1 MMSKQTKKLTIKA
14 FRFNKENDYLPYY
27 DTFEMDV
34 QEDELVLDVMNRIK
48 WEHDGSFSYRRSC
61 RHGICGSCAIKV
73 NGKATL
79 ACKDRVFDLV
89 DTFGEELV
97 LDPQSRNRAYKDLII
112 DKKDFWNKYDSVKPY
127 LVAEIDEK
135 PVLENIIS
143 KEQAEDIDEADYC
156 IQCGACYYSCPAVEV
171 NPDFVG
177 PAAMVKAWRFN
188 ADPRDTAKNDRIEKL
203 QDMGSGMWDCVK
215 CFECAEACPKELD
228 PIGKITK
235 LHQQTFQ
242 EGQAR
247 NNVAVRHAVG
257 FKWSIHK
264 HGLLDEGE
272 LVKYSEGI
280 PGVMKHIPE
289 AIAMFK
295 RGKIVMPWNMPKSKN
310 LDEIQKLVEISST
323 VDFNGRKK

>member
-1 MMSKQTKKLTIKA
+1 MSKITKKLTIKA
-14 FRFNKENDYLPYY
+14 FRFNKETDYLPHY

-34 QEDELVLDVMNRIK
+34 SEDELVLDIMNRIK

-61 RHGICGSCAIKV
+61 RHGICGSCAVKV

-79 ACKDRVFDLV
+79 ACKDRIFDLV
-89 DTFGEELV
+89 DTFGEELII
-97 LDPQSRNRAYKDLII
+97 DPQSKKRAYKDMVI
-112 DKKDFWNKYDSVKPY
+112 DKADFWGKYNSVQPY
-127 LVAEIDEK
+127 LVADVEEN
-135 PVLENIIS
+135 PVAENKVSI
-143 KEQAEDIDEADYC
+143 EEAELVDEADYC

-177 PAAMVKAWRFN
+177 PAAMVKAYRFN
-188 ADPRDTAKNDRIEKL
+188 ADVRDNAKISRLENL
-203 QDMGSGMWDCVK
+203 QTLGSGMWDCVK

-242 EGQAR
+242 EGLAK

-264 HGLLDEGE
+264 HGILDEGE
-272 LVKYSEGI
+272 LVRYSEGNI
-280 PGVMKHIPE
+280 GVMKHIPE

-310 LDEIQKLVEISST
+310 LSEIQKLVEISST

>member
-1 MMSKQTKKLTIKA
+1 MSKQTKKLTIKA

-143 KEQAEDIDEADYC
+143 KEQAEDVDEADYC

>member
-1 MMSKQTKKLTIKA
+1 M
-14 FRFNKENDYLPYY
+14 
-27 DTFEMDV
+27 
-34 QEDELVLDVMNRIK
+34 
-48 WEHDGSFSYRRSC
+48 
-61 RHGICGSCAIKV
+61 
-73 NGKATL
+73 
-79 ACKDRVFDLV
+79 FDLV
-89 DTFGEELV
+89 DTFGEELII
-97 LDPQSRNRAYKDLII
+97 DPQSKKRAYKDLVI
-112 DKKDFWNKYDSVKPY
+112 DKADFWNKYDSVQPY
-127 LVAEIDEK
+127 LVADVEEN
-135 PVLENIIS
+135 PVAENKVTIEEA
-143 KEQAEDIDEADYC
+143 EQIDEADYC

-177 PAAMVKAWRFN
+177 PAAMVKAFRFN
-188 ADPRDTAKNDRIEKL
+188 ADVRDTAKISRLENL
-203 QDMGSGMWDCVK
+203 QTLGTGMWDCVK

-242 EGQAR
+242 EGLAH

-264 HGLLDEGE
+264 HGILDEGE
-272 LVKYSEGI
+272 LVRYSEGNI
-280 PGVMKHIPE
+280 GVMKHIPE

>member
-1 MMSKQTKKLTIKA
+1 MSKITKKLTIKA
-14 FRFNKENDYLPYY
+14 FRFNKETDYLPHY
-27 DTFEMDV
+27 DTFEMNV
-34 QEDELVLDVMNRIK
+34 SEDELVLDVMNRIK

-61 RHGICGSCAIKV
+61 RHGICGSCAVKV

-79 ACKDRVFDLV
+79 ACKDRIFDLV
-89 DTFGEELV
+89 DTFGEELII
-97 LDPQSRNRAYKDLII
+97 DPQSKKRAYKDMVI
-112 DKKDFWNKYDSVKPY
+112 DKADFWGKYDSVQPY
-127 LVAEIDEK
+127 LVADVEEN
-135 PVLENIIS
+135 PVAENKVSI
-143 KEQAEDIDEADYC
+143 EEAELVDEADYC

-177 PAAMVKAWRFN
+177 PAAMVKAYRFN
-188 ADPRDTAKNDRIEKL
+188 ADVRDNAKISRLENL
-203 QDMGSGMWDCVK
+203 QTLGSGMWDCVK

-242 EGQAR
+242 EGLAK

-264 HGLLDEGE
+264 HGILDEGE
-272 LVKYSEGI
+272 LVRYSEGNI
-280 PGVMKHIPE
+280 GVMKHIPE

-310 LDEIQKLVEISST
+310 LSEIQKLVEISST